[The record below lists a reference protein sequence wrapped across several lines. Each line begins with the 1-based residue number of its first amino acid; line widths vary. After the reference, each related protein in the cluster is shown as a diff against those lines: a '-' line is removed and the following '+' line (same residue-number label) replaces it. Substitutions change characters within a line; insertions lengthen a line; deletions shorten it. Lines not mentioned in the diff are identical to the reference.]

1 MTKCML
7 VIPPVSGVC
16 KNRKKL
22 HKKSMPTSFKRS
34 QLFVVLL
41 HICFLI
47 SISLTISACSSLPKS
62 GPSAESIQ
70 QQATALPS
78 SLQLVDITAQISR
91 QLDSKKKLAGFG
103 PLFGAYSGNARD
115 LLVGIGDTIEV
126 SIWEAP
132 PATLFGAGDLSA
144 RGGAALGASRNT
156 TLPEQT
162 VGAEGKVNVP
172 FAGSLTVAGRST
184 GQIESDIAL
193 RLKGKAN
200 QPQVMVRLLRN
211 NSALATVVGEV
222 VNNTRVPIT
231 ARGERLLDA
240 IAAAGGAKQPLHK
253 TIIQITRGTTTGAMS
268 LDSVIRD
275 PQHNVALQAG
285 DIITAAYQPLSFTA
299 LGATGK
305 NDEINFEGQ
314 GISLA
319 QALARVGGLQD
330 ARADA
335 QGIFIFRLEN
345 ANALT
350 WPRLPVATTADG
362 KVPVIYRLDMKNP
375 ASFFVAQGFMV
386 EDKDLLYVSN
396 APAAEL
402 QKFANLIY
410 TIGLPVIG
418 TINSVR

>member
-1 MTKCML
+1 MPISPKD
-7 VIPPVSGVC
+7 S
-16 KNRKKL
+16 KL
-22 HKKSMPTSFKRS
+22 LALATRI
-34 QLFVVLL
+34 LFLAVMSWV
-41 HICFLI
+41 
-47 SISLTISACSSLPKS
+47 ISACGSLPKS

-70 QQATALPS
+70 QQATAFPS
-78 SLQLVDITAQISR
+78 ALQLVDITSDVAR
-91 QLDSKKKLAGFG
+91 QLDGKKRLTGFG
-103 PLFGAYSGNARD
+103 PVFGSYSSSARD
-115 LLVGIGDTIEV
+115 MLVGIGDTIEV

-132 PATLFGAGDLSA
+132 PATLFGAGDLSS
-144 RGGAALGASRNT
+144 RGGAALGASRST

-162 VGAEGKVNVP
+162 VGTEGKVSIP
-172 FAGSLTVAGRST
+172 FVGSLTVAGRST

-200 QPQVMVRLLRN
+200 QPQVIVRLLRN

-222 VNNTRVPIT
+222 VNNIRIPLTS
-231 ARGERLLDA
+231 RGEKLLDA
-240 IAAAGGAKQPLHK
+240 IAAAGGAKQPIHK
-253 TIIQITRGTTTGAMS
+253 TTVQITRGTTTLAMS
-268 LDSVIRD
+268 LDSVIREA
-275 PQHNVALQAG
+275 QHNVTLQAG

-305 NDEINFEGQ
+305 NDEISFEAQ

-335 QGIFIFRLEN
+335 KGVFIFRLEN
-345 ANALT
+345 LNALS
-350 WPRLPVATTADG
+350 WPRSPVVTTPDG
-362 KVPVIYRLDMKNP
+362 KVPVIYRLDMRDA

-386 EDKDLLYVSN
+386 EHKDMLYVSN

-410 TIGLPVIG
+410 TITLPAIS
-418 TINSVR
+418 TINILR